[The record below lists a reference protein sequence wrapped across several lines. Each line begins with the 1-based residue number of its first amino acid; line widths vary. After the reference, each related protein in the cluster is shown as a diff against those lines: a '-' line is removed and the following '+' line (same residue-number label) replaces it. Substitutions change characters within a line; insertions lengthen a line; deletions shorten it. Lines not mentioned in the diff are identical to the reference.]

1 MKVAFI
7 GGHLAP
13 ALAVIEG
20 LSGSKDAIFLGRKYG
35 LEGDK
40 AVTLEYQTI
49 TNLGI
54 PFFEIRAGR
63 MQRHLSRHTIP
74 SLFKFPLGVY
84 DAIVILKK
92 TKPDVVIAFGGY
104 LSLPAAYACHIL
116 DIPLV
121 IHEQTLEA
129 GFANKVIAPF
139 ARTICISWESS
150 RKDFDNK
157 NVILTGNPIRKEIQN
172 PQIPDFSE
180 TLHSNLPL
188 VYITGGSA
196 GSHAINRLVMG
207 CIGELLENTLVVH
220 QTGDAKEFSDF
231 EKLSALRSAM
241 DERRAR
247 RYILK
252 KFIDPSEVG
261 YLYKRADVVVGRSG
275 INTVTELLWLEKL
288 AVLIPLPF
296 SQRHEQQKNAYF
308 LKEVGL
314 SEVVPQQRATSS
326 MLYEKI
332 TSMLGHRKSATIK
345 KDAKKYG
352 EIIAQ
357 AANRINQILKKA
369 AEEKD
374 SSTNEA

>member
-1 MKVAFI
+1 MKVAYI

-13 ALAVIEG
+13 ALAIMEELGESSSAV
-20 LSGSKDAIFLGRKYG
+20 FLGRKYG
-35 LEGDK
+35 FEGDT

-49 TNLGI
+49 TKLGV
-54 PFFEIRAGR
+54 PFFELRAGR
-63 MQRHLSRHTIP
+63 LQRHLSKHTIP

-84 DAIVILKK
+84 DAISILKK
-92 TKPDVVIAFGGY
+92 SRPDVVIAFGGY
-104 LSLPAAYACHIL
+104 LSLPAAYAAHLL
-116 DIPLV
+116 DIPFV

-139 ARTICISWESS
+139 AHTICISWESS
-150 RKDFDNK
+150 RKDFRGR
-157 NVILTGNPIRKEIQN
+157 NVVLTGNPVRKEIHK
-172 PQIPDFSE
+172 PKRPDFADQ
-180 TLHSNLPL
+180 LHGNLPV
-188 VYITGGSA
+188 VYVTGGSA

-207 CIGELLENTLVVH
+207 CVGELLSDMVVIH

-231 EKLSALRSAM
+231 EKLSAIRDAM
-241 DERRAR
+241 DERRAD

-261 YLYKRADVVVGRSG
+261 YLYRQADLIVSRSG
-275 INTVTELLWLEKL
+275 INTVTELLWLEKP
-288 AVLIPLPF
+288 AIFIPLPF
-296 SQRHEQQKNAYF
+296 SQRREQHKNALF
-308 LKEVGL
+308 LKELGL
-314 SEVVPQQRATSS
+314 SEVLSQHSTTSAI
-326 MLYEKI
+326 LREKI

-357 AANRINQILKKA
+357 AANRISQILRKA

-374 SSTNEA
+374 SPPDEA